1 MNLPNIITMSRV
13 IAIPFFMYFLYTQ
26 NFLIATLIFIFAS
39 LSDFLDGYLAR
50 KMNLVTNFGKFMDPT
65 ADKLLV
71 YSALL
76 IFIQLGLMNS
86 VLVTIIISR
95 DFIINTMRSI
105 AVEKNI
111 VVPAMWSGKVKT
123 TVQMLGIIFIMY
135 LSHLEIFL
143 DPTTSFSW
151 QQTIGQIGAVI
162 TAVTLY
168 SGIDY
173 MIKMKSVFKDN

>member
-1 MNLPNIITMSRV
+1 MNLPNMITMGRV
-13 IAIPFFMYFLYTQ
+13 IAIPFFMYFLYTM
-26 NFLIATLIFIFAS
+26 NDLAACLIFAIAS
-39 LSDFLDGYLAR
+39 ISDFLDGYLAR

-76 IFIQLGLMNS
+76 LFIERGLMGS

-111 VVPAMWSGKVKT
+111 VIPAMWSGKIKT
-123 TVQMLGIIFIMY
+123 TIQMIGIMLIMIFSHYSIHGIFS
-135 LSHLEIFL
+135 LSLTE
-143 DPTTSFSW
+143 
-151 QQTIGQIGAVI
+151 I
-162 TAVTLY
+162 TAIIITLVTIY
-168 SGIDY
+168 SGVDY
-173 MIKMKSVFKDN
+173 MIKMKDIFKDN